1 MLQIS
6 HRFFSKVCTPLGFSL
21 PKERDYGVGMFFFP
35 QDELKRNQAKKI
47 FEVIVAK
54 EGLRV
59 LGWRQVPIR
68 PEVSTVAFS
77 YPLTWTVTSVMFVIY
92 YLRGNWLKRSR
103 RQLP

>member
-1 MLQIS
+1 MMRVIS
-6 HRFFSKVCTPLGFSL
+6 PTYITYICIEILGGTARGCGDAIPPTLMTALGVC
-21 PKERDYGVGMFFFP
+21 V
-35 QDELKRNQAKKI
+35 
-47 FEVIVAK
+47 
-54 EGLRV
+54 LRV
-59 LGWRQVPIR
+59 AWILLMVPIR